1 MRKRGIQLLAVF
13 LGAAL
18 ALVLW
23 RWSDPGDQ
31 ARGLQGGPLFD
42 FAPEAVVRLELR
54 RAAGTDVL
62 VRRDAGWRLEGRT
75 TDLVDATRMADVLAT
90 LVPGHG
96 DPVLPGTEPGSRR
109 FGFADENALEL
120 IFHLRDG
127 GRRRLALG
135 DPAPVSDQVYA
146 SGAGRP
152 GVFGVGAREYLA
164 AMRLPDSVRLP
175 RLLPPVALAAL
186 DSLRIARRDQ
196 PALVFARGEDERW
209 WLRLPGDLDALVGP
223 AARYHRVYDDRRR
236 TPDGVIWVAAS
247 RRRLADV
254 VFRATD
260 TAVMRFV
267 PADSVTPAVLA
278 ELGLAPPRRVVT
290 MQAGAVTRR
299 IALGERD
306 AAGGVF
312 ARRLET
318 VLIARPQAL
327 QPLTGGLDE
336 FLDLTALG
344 FALADADS
352 YHIDRPDRPVLR
364 GRRAADPR
372 RRFRA
377 GLSPWDPLTP
387 PGWRLGPAPDR
398 VANHLHDIQVYLD
411 RLDTRAVVARPSPR
425 PLTGDDRWR
434 VRAWFGEEEVR
445 TVWLG
450 ERQPDGLAVL
460 WEPANERVVVI
471 DPEILTSLR
480 NLGGVLRPEQ

>member
-1 MRKRGIQLLAVF
+1 MRKRSIQLLAVL
-13 LGAAL
+13 LGAAA
-18 ALVLW
+18 ALMLW

-42 FAPEAVVRLELR
+42 FAPDAVVRLELR
-54 RAAGTDVL
+54 RTTGTDIL
-62 VRRDAGWRLEGRT
+62 VRGDAGWRLEGRA
-75 TDLVDATRMADVLAT
+75 TDLVDDRRIDEVLAT

-96 DPVLPGTEPGSRR
+96 YPVLPGTEPGARR

-120 IFHLRDG
+120 VFHLRDG

-135 DPAPVSDQVYA
+135 DPAPVSEQVYA

-164 AMRLPDSVRLP
+164 AMGLPDSVRLP
-175 RLLPPVALAAL
+175 RLLPPVALSAL
-186 DSLRIARRDQ
+186 DSLRIARHDQ
-196 PALVFARGEDERW
+196 PDLVFARGERGRW
-209 WLRLPGDLDALVGP
+209 WLRLPGGLDALVGP

-236 TPDGVIWVAAS
+236 TRDHATWAAAS

-260 TAVMRFV
+260 TAVTRFV
-267 PADSVTPAVLA
+267 PADSLTSAMLA
-278 ELGLAPPRRVVT
+278 DLGLAPPRRVVT
-290 MQAGAVTRR
+290 MRSGDVTRR

-306 AAGGVF
+306 PAGGVP

-318 VLIARPQAL
+318 VLIARPEVL
-327 QPLTGGLDE
+327 QPLTGRIEE

-352 YHIDRPDRPVLR
+352 VHIDRPDRPVLW

-372 RRFRA
+372 GRFRA

-387 PGWRLGPAPDR
+387 PGWRLGPGPER

-411 RLDTRAVVARPSPR
+411 RLEMRAVVSRPSPR
-425 PLTGDDRWR
+425 PLAGDDRWR

-460 WEPANERVVVI
+460 WEPAGERVVVI
-471 DPEILTSLR
+471 DSEILTSLR